1 DAAYHFDPL
10 WPVHPADE
18 PADPA
23 GRLLRRRNDHGRPS
37 RAPGGIR
44 EQGAGARLHRAVR
57 HREHPADRLGTGA
70 RGPDV
75 AGSLGRPIEPT
86 GVPVVATS
94 PSDASNSR
102 PASSG
107 AGWLTLGIAGLTLV
121 VLAFSVPGALRDAWD
136 RGGFYLFSRAFLEDI
151 PKRLTG
157 PGRFR
162 FIFQPL
168 VATILGIRGGVA
180 DARAGRPPYLK
191 RLLSDREHRREL
203 AREGFS

>member
-1 DAAYHFDPL
+1 
-10 WPVHPADE
+10 
-18 PADPA
+18 
-23 GRLLRRRNDHGRPS
+23 
-37 RAPGGIR
+37 
-44 EQGAGARLHRAVR
+44 
-57 HREHPADRLGTGA
+57 
-70 RGPDV
+70 
-75 AGSLGRPIEPT
+75 
-86 GVPVVATS
+86 VATS

-191 RLLSDREHRREL
+191 RLLSDREHRGEL
-203 AREGFS
+203 AREGFSTIANLLMMGILLDSVFQWMILGQSYPGPALVVGPVLITAPYAIARALANRAARRQGST